1 MSYYRASQ
9 ATHTH
14 NTKDQRRLCVRQE
27 VGKLDIKPS
36 GSSSNSSS
44 EHSNSTIDAKAQL
57 RVLPVTEACSS
68 KHQNALVMALSL
80 IFVGLV
86 LRASYVAYLTR
97 KVNIAEINDSREV
110 GLCIY
115 NILLFGSA
123 SYLVSFAISS
133 PDAIYMSTAL
143 PICLI
148 GTLLVCYDC

>member
-1 MSYYRASQ
+1 MFVY
-9 ATHTH
+9 
-14 NTKDQRRLCVRQE
+14 CRQE